1 MSVTRPW
8 PHTLVE
14 SQYMELRT
22 YSDEN
27 LNDQVGWAFWSCDDE
42 NGKEI
47 HPHPIVNC
55 PVTFAN
61 NSPYLAFMVVWA
73 GYFLVLFLYHFYQ
86 CMQYPVTDLRY
97 YINLI
102 NAENNKYHKRY
113 IIAGMVLT
121 VFSFIYACQRSMT
134 NPATSKVEVLF
145 AQIQFL
151 IVNIFVLKQFIIEG
165 THDVSPV
172 CMEADFPNPIPLLD
186 VPAERHKSLFNL
198 WGRILSVDGLLEH
211 LLRLVA
217 VKRLNCKH
225 GAATGN
231 IQAPG
236 PSESDS
242 SVSSTASEGGGV
254 ERALWLLFGGGG
266 SRAGVARVL
275 EDDADIKTQLLSPA
289 SNGSL

>member
-1 MSVTRPW
+1 MVSNSWSLSFLRRGFSLSSIVLCSYNTISSLQNAVYLMSVTRPW

-113 IIAGMVLT
+113 IIAG
-121 VFSFIYACQRSMT
+121 I
-134 NPATSKVEVLF
+134 
-145 AQIQFL
+145 
-151 IVNIFVLKQFIIEG
+151 
-165 THDVSPV
+165 
-172 CMEADFPNPIPLLD
+172 
-186 VPAERHKSLFNL
+186 
-198 WGRILSVDGLLEH
+198 
-211 LLRLVA
+211 
-217 VKRLNCKH
+217 NC
-225 GAATGN
+225 
-231 IQAPG
+231 
-236 PSESDS
+236 
-242 SVSSTASEGGGV
+242 V
-254 ERALWLLFGGGG
+254 
-266 SRAGVARVL
+266 
-275 EDDADIKTQLLSPA
+275 
-289 SNGSL
+289 